1 MGHRPAGVQMFIAE
15 IVETIRQAIH
25 EIIEMISHAAPAI
38 RKDRAELDA
47 AAAVKAA
54 AAAESARHEAEVRR
68 RLGFDPD
75 EVHRRGQ
82 APGAAGAP
90 VRPVVPRARTPVPHR
105 GRIRRRSEPGR
116 APLHPRT
123 VRRQDAGIGAESAH
137 AGSSSAGTA
146 ESAEAV
152 GCDSRS
158 EPGRVPPFTRARCG
172 VRTPGSAQAPETAPG
187 RDFSSAQGGWS
198 PALWRPYSQSS
209 RPSDHGR
216 WRMPKLSV
224 VSGRFLSVTVPLRW

>member
-1 MGHRPAGVQMFIAE
+1 MFIAE

-25 EIIEMISHAAPAI
+25 EIIEMISRAAPAI

-54 AAAESARHEAEVRR
+54 AAAAAARHEAEVRR

-105 GRIRRRSEPGR
+105 PVRPNPRRR
-116 APLHPRT
+116 
-123 VRRQDAGIGAESAH
+123 
-137 AGSSSAGTA
+137 
-146 ESAEAV
+146 
-152 GCDSRS
+152 
-158 EPGRVPPFTRARCG
+158 
-172 VRTPGSAQAPETAPG
+172 
-187 RDFSSAQGGWS
+187 
-198 PALWRPYSQSS
+198 
-209 RPSDHGR
+209 
-216 WRMPKLSV
+216 
-224 VSGRFLSVTVPLRW
+224 